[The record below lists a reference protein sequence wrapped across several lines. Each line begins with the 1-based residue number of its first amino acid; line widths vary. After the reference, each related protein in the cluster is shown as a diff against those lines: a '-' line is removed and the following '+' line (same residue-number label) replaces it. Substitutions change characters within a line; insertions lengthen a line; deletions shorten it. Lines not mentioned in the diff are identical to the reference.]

1 MDGVTACIG
10 GEDMIPW
17 STPDIGNITNVL
29 RDLLD
34 QGIAQ
39 YTAATGLSTANIK
52 VSCDA
57 PDTRKAGDP
66 NCYLTVYLLHVGR
79 DPFWRNTPVQG
90 SRGQLNNA
98 QPLSITLSYLL
109 TAWSDKDY
117 TSEQRAMSIALQTFQ
132 SFPIVTKNLIDT
144 VLKDG
149 WPTDGEFV
157 ISLQADTIEEMS
169 RLWQAFTVP
178 MRLSALIKVSVVF
191 LQTLNPPTIPYIP
204 PQSANLAV
212 SLLAPPLRPVTPPN
226 QPPQPQLIGGLRVAV
241 APPDVNT
248 TPATLAPTYGPPVA
262 VGDGAPVSG
271 QEMGGSVAVAG
282 VGLDLTNASH
292 VYLGAQGGQPWDVT
306 LWRQG
311 VAKDW
316 LWLALPNAYAD
327 PSKTAPPGATPP
339 PGLYNLTVGDGL
351 TNGFRSNSVQIAIA
365 PRVDSVTNPPTLG
378 LNASNVYPIT
388 GGGFV
393 QGPATSILF
402 GSQLLT
408 FSATGPTA
416 GHFTVDPTGAQIAFL
431 PPTGLPHGP
440 YPVQVFV
447 NGIAATAG
455 WVVTL

>member
-1 MDGVTACIG
+1 MDGVTACIR

-191 LQTLNPPTIPYIP
+191 LQTLDPPTIPSIP

-212 SLLAPPLRPVTPPN
+212 SLLPPLTPPV
-226 QPPQPQLIGGLRVAV
+226 PPQPPQLIGGLRLAV
-241 APPDVNT
+241 APLDADMT
-248 TPATLAPTYGPPVA
+248 LADLAPTFGPPVA
-262 VGDGAPVSG
+262 VGDGAAVSG
-271 QEMGGSVAVAG
+271 QVMGGSVAIAG
-282 VGLDLTNASH
+282 AGLDMTQASH
-292 VYLGAQGGQPWDVT
+292 VYLGVPGGPVWDVT
-306 LWRQG
+306 PWRQG
-311 VAKDW
+311 VTEDW

-327 PSKTAPPGATPP
+327 PTKTPPPGATPL
-339 PGLYNLTVGDGL
+339 PGLYNLSVGDG
-351 TNGFRSNSVQIAIA
+351 TANGFRSNSVQIAIA
-365 PRVDSVTNPPTLG
+365 PRVDGVTNPPTLA

-393 QGPATSILF
+393 QGTNTTILF
-402 GSQLLT
+402 GSSSLT
-408 FSATGPTA
+408 YSAAAPVA
-416 GHFTVDPTGAQIAFL
+416 GQFTVDPTGAKIAFL
-431 PPTGLPHGP
+431 PPAGLAHGP
-440 YPVQVFV
+440 YPVQVVV